1 MACVFLVLAQPS
13 GAVLGDV
20 QARVAEPAHERLHTG
35 PGLDVLEQLD
45 LGLVRREVY
54 EYKAESGVVDL
65 AAYKPKVKLLKHIK
79 TRAGVK
85 TFVGGFRDARLNI
98 AEYGS

>member
-1 MACVFLVLAQPS
+1 MRSSGVDLLQMIDLLL
-13 GAVLGDV
+13 GAV
-20 QARVAEPAHERLHTG
+20 
-35 PGLDVLEQLD
+35 
-45 LGLVRREVY
+45 VY

-65 AAYKPKVKLLKHIK
+65 AAYKPKVRLLKHIK